1 MHDIYGFGDGIYPIE
16 RVIVTHEQLFNDRAH
31 ILYVNGAYRGNDS
44 LGDLMHDFSCNDP
57 DDMKNT
63 MLAEASRYYKENPK
77 GVEIMCKAMEEMRE
91 ESYQKGIEQNRL
103 ESIKNIM
110 EGLKYTAQ
118 QAMELLKIAADDQPK
133 YLAKL

>member
-1 MHDIYGFGDGIYPIE
+1 
-16 RVIVTHEQLFNDRAH
+16 
-31 ILYVNGAYRGNDS
+31 
-44 LGDLMHDFSCNDP
+44 
-57 DDMKNT
+57 MKNE

-118 QAMELLKIAADDQPK
+118 QAMELLKIPADDQPK